1 MSRTEQYWDMMKD
14 EFPMTYPDNRVVS
27 TDCGAIDWLLSG
39 DRAKDKGISRG
50 TLTGVFATKNRGK
63 SWLAIQFACNFA
75 RLHDVELFP
84 EIKKELGI
92 DKSIGVI
99 FVDAEGNW
107 TKQVIELFY
116 IYFRERWG
124 LPKDYMFN
132 IKWINKR
139 NIYTLF
145 PYFGMTPKIDQ
156 KGEKLTARVIFLK
169 EGMES
174 YEDKAGRR
182 RTRKVE
188 KLDHLYVS
196 PVWRDMERY
205 NMGALVLDSSSQPFK
220 EVFPGSRSQ
229 DFPARSSLMNPFL
242 GTLRSLAIAR
252 DIPVLVCHHLS
263 MGGNIMFQSE
273 RKGSKPWGGADV
285 MFHHKVM
292 LGIFDPESADKT
304 TYAGRQVRL
313 VHRYRAP
320 GLMATSELVE
330 LAKDIGFIDIIES
343 GSEGS

>member
-1 MSRTEQYWDMMKD
+1 MSRTDQYWDQMKD
-14 EFPMTYPDNRVVS
+14 EFPMEFPNERAVS

-39 DRAKDKGISRG
+39 DRAKQKGITRG
-50 TLTGVFATKNRGK
+50 TLTGVFATKDRGK
-63 SWLAIQFACNFA
+63 SWLAIQWACNFA
-75 RLHDVELFP
+75 RLHDIKLFP
-84 EIKKELGI
+84 EIKEKLGVEE
-92 DKSIGVI
+92 SLGVI
-99 FVDAEGNW
+99 FVDTEGNW

-116 IYFRERWG
+116 EFFRDRWN
-124 LPKDYMFN
+124 LPKDYIFN
-132 IKWINKR
+132 IKWVNKR

-169 EGMES
+169 EGEES
-174 YEDKAGRR
+174 YKDKAGRR

-188 KLDHLYVS
+188 RSDHLSVA
-196 PVWRDMERY
+196 PVWRDMERH
-205 NMGALVLDSSSQPFK
+205 NIGALVLDSASQPFK

-242 GTLRSLAIAR
+242 GSLRSLAIAR
-252 DIPVLVCHHLS
+252 DIPILVAHHLS

-292 LGIFDPESADKT
+292 LGIFEAESADRT
-304 TYAGRQVRL
+304 TYGGRYIKL
-313 VHRYRAP
+313 AHRFRAP
-320 GLMATSELVE
+320 GLLPKSEIVE
-330 LAKDIGFIDIIES
+330 LAEDYGFIDIIES